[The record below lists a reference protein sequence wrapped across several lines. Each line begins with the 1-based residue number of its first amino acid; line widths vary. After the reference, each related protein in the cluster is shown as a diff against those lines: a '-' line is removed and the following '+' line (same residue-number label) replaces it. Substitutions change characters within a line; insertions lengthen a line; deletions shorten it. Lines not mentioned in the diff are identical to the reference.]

1 MHTRPGSGN
10 LASSPTGCLSY
21 SILPT
26 GQVSGSLK
34 RCWGGITKM
43 WLAPAQPGDGGVVG
57 WALCIWFNCPNDQQL
72 VADIFLLLRPLP
84 LCPGESQ
91 GSLPSPGIDYFTHRE
106 GHIRR
111 KVGSFGESTSL
122 KKWESLWCSKVG
134 HKSFEVLRG
143 SFRSFSV
150 FFFFFISYLFPLLLP
165 CPTYFPF

>member
-1 MHTRPGSGN
+1 MHNRPGSGN

-34 RCWGGITKM
+34 TCWGGITKM
-43 WLAPAQPGDGGVVG
+43 WLAPAQPGEGGVVG

-72 VADIFLLLRPLP
+72 VADIFWLSRPLP
-84 LCPGESQ
+84 LCPGKSQ

-106 GHIRR
+106 GHILR

-150 FFFFFISYLFPLLLP
+150 FFFFFHFLPLSLLLP